1 MEEIENVE
9 QVEEEVEYFD
19 DELRQALEKNLEKN
33 EDYSMLKNV
42 STKKEKKQKK
52 SNNNHLSFQ
61 DFSKLVDKIEE
72 SKKPK
77 KFMPSK
83 LKQVITEQ
91 KRKFNPRFPPYKF
104 EHLLSKPKIF
114 EDNKEIDKNI
124 KSPVTKG
131 AWQNMLKIN

>member
-19 DELRQALEKNLEKN
+19 DEIRQALEKNLEKN

-42 STKKEKKQKK
+42 SKKKEKKQKQ
-52 SNNNHLSFQ
+52 NNNHLSFQ

-83 LKQVITEQ
+83 LKQVVIEQ

-104 EHLLSKPKIF
+104 EN
-114 EDNKEIDKNI
+114 NKEILFNLEIDTNI
-124 KSPVTKG
+124 KAPITKG